1 MNKKRITPI
10 LGLTLIALGLVLLMI
25 SPYLI
30 KGLPFEYGGDLKPTY
45 FPYYTEFRSLIG
57 QFIKQ
62 GQLPFYSWNLFLGN
76 NFWASKSFYML
87 GDIYYY
93 FSLLFNVHFYDIFK
107 IQTIV
112 KLVISTLSMYAL
124 LRYLKASQIA
134 SYIFA
139 LCFGFSSWVIFFLG
153 QPMFVSAYSFTPLF
167 FLAVEIYLREKKI
180 TLFILITSLLLL
192 TNYYMFFSLSFFTPF
207 YYTARYYAIRNGFK
221 DFIKDTAWLI
231 GVYFVAVLSTMV
243 LILPSFINIIQN
255 DRVGTFYLAF
265 FFDQPEIYFHQL
277 QALFVPSQNVIYQ
290 GYNVFETG
298 SHVTRELCLWA
309 GSITSLLL
317 PQFITDKDKYY
328 KYSMLGLY
336 IFMFLLLII
345 PSGNMMILGFSSPSF
360 RWTYL
365 FIIVNLINASR
376 YLSNFELI
384 NTHNLKYTLI
394 IISIILIFNVPISMF
409 VSGTLDTFFE
419 NIGLFYLSLVSLF
432 TFFLIY
438 FVIKLNKKWLMTGL
452 LILTI
457 IQLAAHNTWLIG
469 FRRLNENST
478 WEFVDRATHV
488 LQANPNELNSYLNS
502 LSDSNY
508 SEFYRV
514 YIPHDSLYWSYS
526 HNHNLHYQLKGLM
539 TYDST
544 YAPSF
549 NDMKKLAP
557 SVKDFESDWIFNI
570 KDAEIVNFLST
581 KYAIVVS
588 AEELPHT
595 NFKLIQENYQGSLLV
610 YENLDYKS
618 VGELFTDVVAFN
630 DVMDLSEENRLTYL
644 NTSVIAKG
652 SDIEEIRS
660 LLGTSTGQLEHI
672 DYHNNYFYGDITTS
686 EKGFMILKIPF
697 DSGWE
702 IKVNGVV
709 VDKYQVNGGF
719 IGIPVQSGYNE
730 VVMNFIPSG
739 FKLGLILSIVGI
751 LMSIGLIVLEVRRLK
766 KEKTHE
772 N

>member
-10 LGLTLIALGLVLLMI
+10 LSLTLIALGLVLLMI
-25 SPYLI
+25 LPYLI

-45 FPYYTEFRSLIG
+45 FPYYTEFRSLIA
-57 QFIKQ
+57 QFVKK

-112 KLVISTLSMYAL
+112 KLIVSTLSMYAL
-124 LRYLKASQIA
+124 LRYLKT
-134 SYIFA
+134 SYIPSFILS

-180 TLFILITSLLLL
+180 TLFILSTSLLLL

-207 YYTARYYAIRNGFK
+207 YYTARYYAIRQGFK

-231 GVYFVAVLSTMV
+231 GVYIVSVLTTMV

-290 GYNVFETG
+290 DYNVFETG

-317 PQFITDKDKYY
+317 PQFLTDRDKNY
-328 KYSMLGLY
+328 KYSMMGLY
-336 IFMFLLLII
+336 LFMFLLLII

-365 FIIVNLINASR
+365 FIIVNLINAAR
-376 YLSNFELI
+376 YLSNIDLI
-384 NTHNLKYTLI
+384 HSLNLKVSMI
-394 IISIILIFNVPISMF
+394 VIACILVFNVPLAHVVTGSLSEFM
-409 VSGTLDTFFE
+409 D
-419 NIGLFYLSLVSLF
+419 NIGLFYLSLVSLV
-432 TFFLIY
+432 TFLLIY
-438 FVIKLNKKWLMTGL
+438 FMIKQNKKWT
-452 LILTI
+452 LIGILVITI
-457 IQLAAHNTWLIG
+457 IQLASHNTWLIG

-478 WEFVDRATHV
+478 YEFVDRATHV
-488 LQANPNELNSYLNS
+488 LQANPNDLNNYLNS
-502 LSDSNY
+502 LDDSNY

-514 YIPHDSLYWSYS
+514 YVPHDSLYWSYS

-549 NDMKKLAP
+549 NDMKKLVP

-570 KDAEIVNFLST
+570 KDAELIDFLST

-595 NFKLIQENYQGSLLV
+595 NFKLIQDNYQGSLLV
-610 YENLDYKS
+610 YENLEYTS
-618 VGELFTDVVAFN
+618 VGELYTDVISFN
-630 DVMDLSEENRLTYL
+630 HVMDLSEENRLPYL
-644 NTSVIAKG
+644 LSHVIAKG
-652 SDIEEIRS
+652 NDLEEIKS
-660 LLGTSTGQLEHI
+660 YLGSTTGQLEHI

-739 FKLGLILSIVGI
+739 FKLGLILSVLGV
-751 LMSIGLIVLEVRRLK
+751 LLSAGLIIREVRLSK
-766 KEKTHE
+766 KGNPHE